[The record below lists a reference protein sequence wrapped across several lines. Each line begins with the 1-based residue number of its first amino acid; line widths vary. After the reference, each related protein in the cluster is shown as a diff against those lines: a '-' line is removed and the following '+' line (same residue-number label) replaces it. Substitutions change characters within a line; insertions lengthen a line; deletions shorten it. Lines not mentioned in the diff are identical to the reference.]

1 MQSCRASFSET
12 YSALNL
18 KRPQSKIR
26 STISRDQL
34 LTNSTFQQSKN
45 MRKRLHRRTVLKAA
59 GVSLSLPMLEA
70 MSPAFA
76 ATPSTPPR
84 RSVFMCTALGLH
96 PQSLWPKKTGK
107 DYESTPYL
115 ELLKEHRDS
124 FTLFSGLQHEDQ
136 TGRQPHDS
144 EMTFLTAARKPGMGG
159 FRNSISVDQVVAN
172 QLRGVTR
179 FPSVTLG
186 SIKAQSQSYTSGGVM
201 IPAQTSP
208 ATLFAQLFLEGNEA
222 EVKAQ
227 KRRLEEGKSI
237 LDELGSQAQVIRRQ
251 ASSSDNHLLDD
262 YFGAVREAEA
272 NISLSQ
278 SWMDK
283 PKPEVNTPQPRD
295 ILDPADLLGR
305 ANLLVDLVPLILQ
318 TDSTRVVS
326 IMIQDH
332 FVVPKVEGVTGNHHN
347 LSHHGQDPSK
357 IEQLQRIE
365 SGILQCFS
373 NLLQQMKTKT
383 EGEGCLLD
391 QTSILFGSNL
401 GNANAHHA
409 DNLPI
414 FLAGGGFDHGR
425 FVRNK
430 SGTPLSNLYVTLLQ
444 NMGLETDAFG
454 QSNGTLD
461 W

>member
-1 MQSCRASFSET
+1 M
-12 YSALNL
+12 
-18 KRPQSKIR
+18 PIKI
-26 STISRDQL
+26 Q
-34 LTNSTFQQSKN
+34 
-45 MRKRLHRRTVLKAA
+45 RRTALKAA
-59 GVSLSLPMLEA
+59 GVSLALPMLEA
-70 MSPAFA
+70 MSPAFGATSA
-76 ATPSTPPR
+76 APPT

-96 PQSLWPKKTGK
+96 PQSLWPKTAGK

-115 ELLKEHRDS
+115 QLLKEHRDS

-159 FRNSISVDQVVAN
+159 FRNSISVDQVVAS

-179 FPSVTLG
+179 FPSITLG
-186 SIKAQSQSYTSGGVM
+186 SVKAQSQSYTSGGVM

-208 ATLFAQLFLEGNEA
+208 ATLFARLFLEGKEA

-227 KRRLEEGKSI
+227 KQRLEDGKSI
-237 LDELGSQAQVIRRQ
+237 LDELGSQAKAIRRN
-251 ASSSDNHLLDD
+251 ASKSDNHLLDD

-283 PKPEVNTPQPRD
+283 PKPKVDALQPRD
-295 ILDPADLLGR
+295 ILDPSDILGR

-332 FVVPKVEGVTGNHHN
+332 YVVPKIEGVTGNHHN

-357 IEQLQRIE
+357 IEQLKRIE
-365 SGILQCFS
+365 SGIVQCFGS
-373 NLLQQMKTKT
+373 LLQQMKSKV
-383 EGEGCLLD
+383 EGDGSLLD
-391 QTSILFGSNL
+391 RTSILFGSNL

-414 FLAGGGFDHGR
+414 FLAGGGYDHGR
-425 FVRNK
+425 FVRK
-430 SGTPLSNLYVTLLQ
+430 DQGTPLSNLYVTLLQ
-444 NMGLETDAFG
+444 DMGFETDAFG
-454 QSNGTLD
+454 QSSGTLA